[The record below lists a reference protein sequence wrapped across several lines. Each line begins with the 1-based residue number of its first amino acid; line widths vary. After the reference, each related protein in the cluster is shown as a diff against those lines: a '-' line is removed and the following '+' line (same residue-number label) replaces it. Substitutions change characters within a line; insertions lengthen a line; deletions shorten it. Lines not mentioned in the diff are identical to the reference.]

1 MVSKKNIKLTKE
13 SKSKKTAKSSKS
25 SYIQTVGR
33 RRVATARVRIYPFQK
48 GEIEVN
54 GQPIEQYFPGKI
66 YKTIYQAPL
75 LACNTIDKYKI
86 TIKVIGSG
94 VSGQLGA
101 VVHGL
106 ARALEKIDLEKF
118 RPILKKR
125 GFLTRDP
132 RKKERRKVG
141 MGGKARRKKQSPKR

>member
-1 MVSKKNIKLTKE
+1 MPKKNITKD
-13 SKSKKTAKSSKS
+13 KPAKTKKTVKSSQS
-25 SYIQTVGR
+25 SYVQVVGR
-33 RRVATARVRIYPFQK
+33 RRRATARVRLYPFQK

-75 LACNTIDKYKI
+75 RTCNAIDKYKI
-86 TIKVIGSG
+86 TIKVMGSG
-94 VSGQLGA
+94 VLGQLGA

-106 ARALEKIDLEKF
+106 ARVLEKIDLEKF

-125 GFLTRDP
+125 GFLARDP
-132 RKKERRKVG
+132 RKKERHKVG

>member
-13 SKSKKTAKSSKS
+13 SKSKKATKSSKS

-66 YKTIYQAPL
+66 YKTIYRL
-75 LACNTIDKYKI
+75 
-86 TIKVIGSG
+86 
-94 VSGQLGA
+94 
-101 VVHGL
+101 
-106 ARALEKIDLEKF
+106 DLEAKMAIIQNF
-118 RPILKKR
+118 IRDLRRDEDLNKNLAKNELTKKLV
-125 GFLTRDP
+125 GDGVNEVNITNEVDNEGKDKDENEDE
-132 RKKERRKVG
+132 KKSAFFPSE
-141 MGGKARRKKQSPKR
+141 